1 MVAYLCFKS
10 AHRSAAATRAAAA
23 QRIGGML
30 ERGNNSIIKTK
41 FGEMMPG

>member
-1 MVAYLCFKS
+1 VVICLSFKL

-30 ERGNNSIIKTK
+30 ERGNNNIIKIK